1 MEIFSLFHQ
10 PLPSHF
16 IPCPSEA
23 ACHPGLIQCLKYH
36 PDNPIICPGVP
47 RVQCAWVR
55 PSPHLS
61 SSPESNLLIHF
72 SSHPTVTSPPYPTAP
87 AAPRGRNFHCFMP
100 FRNYICSSAQL
111 ILIKPKLWESRA
123 KPPKYLTICPTVC
136 HGQSSP
142 VFAQNLWQ
150 VSPNLIFLR
159 TKGGP

>member
-72 SSHPTVTSPPYPTAP
+72 SSPPTVTSPPYPTAA
-87 AAPRGRNFHCFMP
+87 AAPTGGEIFIVLCLP
-100 FRNYICSSAQL
+100 ATISAPRF